1 MKSVCLLLLLLFF
14 AALAP
19 AVSAQQQPKPT
30 PQEWKAVEGA
40 MNRPGELQP
49 DGAFKFSMPRKV

>member
-19 AVSAQQQPKPT
+19 AVSAQQQPKST